1 MVELDLGCDLSR
13 GSGVKMGFLDRFRRG
28 DSDEPVRLLQQSPD
42 ESDFFDSFDPSE
54 LPYASE
60 FELPRE
66 EARLR
71 AVYEHE
77 RRGGNFVIRKPYSN
91 KGRTSRE
98 LLTLDRF
105 PLYDEV
111 VQAVEELYGG
121 GTYNVSPVNSQKVLK
136 SYAIDGPAKSG
147 GPKEGNAGGR
157 GASGTM
163 TVKQRLENQAE
174 RELDGL
180 LQNDPELGRTLAGA
194 ILKKQFGVDLPGVSS
209 YEEKLF
215 QSELEN
221 NPEYRQQYLEATL
234 KNKGV
239 KPRKEAVEG
248 DEFDRLIIALEK
260 AQKLKDAMGNGA
272 DGADGTSWRGVM
284 QDAIK
289 AGAEFF
295 KGGGTL
301 PIPLGGGTP
310 AIAQQQ
316 ALAPAAE
323 ERVQAPPR
331 PPEPIP
337 SPRPPTPQRQ
347 RVMGMSQSDLTP
359 EQPPQQEKLP
369 AVDLADID
377 WMALLPQ
384 VDWSELEGQVNG
396 DPGDFMQSVYTHYY
410 EHDSEP
416 HGILRDLFL
425 HNTPQAIVGA
435 FVDAGQM
442 LSKPWVMGLAR
453 AVGKTADIKCA
464 GRIVERLTA
473 TAEGQHWIAEAAAA
487 ARIIEQ
493 RLIEV
498 EAGSE
503 VPQPLPEES
512 GEGTFPEADESEES
526 DANMLMH
533 PGLHSVLEG
542 GEEDED
548 NFDVVR

>member
-1 MVELDLGCDLSR
+1 
-13 GSGVKMGFLDRFRRG
+13 MGFLSRFRRG
-28 DSDEPVRLLQQSPD
+28 DSREPVRLLAHDND
-42 ESDFFDSFDPSE
+42 EDEFIDSFDPSE

-105 PLYDEV
+105 PLFDEV

-121 GTYNVSPVNSQKVLK
+121 GTYNVSPANSQRVLK
-136 SYAIDGPAKSG
+136 SYAVEGPPKSG
-147 GPKEGNAGGR
+147 TLKESNAGGR
-157 GASGTM
+157 GASPGGM
-163 TVKQRLENQAE
+163 TVKQRLDIQAE

-180 LQNDPELGRTLAGA
+180 LQNDSELGRTLAGA
-194 ILKKQFGVDLPGVSS
+194 ILKKQFGVELPGVTS
-209 YEEKLF
+209 YEDRLF
-215 QSELEN
+215 QNELES
-221 NPEYRQQYLEATL
+221 NPEYRQQYLEAAL

-239 KPRKEAVEG
+239 KPRKDVEV
-248 DEFDRLIIALEK
+248 DEFDRIIIALEK
-260 AQKLKDAMGNGA
+260 AQKLKDAMGHNGG

-289 AGAEFF
+289 AGAEFL
-295 KGGGTL
+295 KAGGTL
-301 PIPLGGGTP
+301 PFPGAGGAP
-310 AIAQQQ
+310 AISQQQ
-316 ALAPAAE
+316 ALSPVAE

-331 PPEPIP
+331 PPEPRP
-337 SPRPPTPQRQ
+337 SPEPPIPQRQ
-347 RVMGMSQSDLTP
+347 RVMGMSQSEQTP
-359 EQPPQQEKLP
+359 ERFPQEAQPAQPAQPAQEP

-384 VDWSELEGQVNG
+384 VDWSELEAQANG
-396 DPGDFMQSVYTHYY
+396 DPGDFMQAVYSRYY

-425 HNTPQAIVGA
+425 NNSPNAIVGA

-442 LSKPWVMGLAR
+442 LSKPWVMGMAR
-453 AVGKTADIKCA
+453 MIGKGDDVECA
-464 GRIVERLTA
+464 GRIIQRLTK
-473 TAEGQHWIAEAAAA
+473 TAEGQQWIAEASAA

-493 RLIEV
+493 RLLEV
-498 EAGSE
+498 EAAGE
-503 VPQPLPEES
+503 VPSPLL
-512 GEGTFPEADESEES
+512 EAVESEES
-526 DANMLMH
+526 DSQMLMH
-533 PGLHSVLEG
+533 SALHGVLEG
-542 GEEDED
+542 GDEDED
-548 NFDVVR
+548 PNQIL

>member
-1 MVELDLGCDLSR
+1 
-13 GSGVKMGFLDRFRRG
+13 MGIFDRFRR
-28 DSDEPVRLLQQSPD
+28 DNSSEQVRLVRGFEDGYDP
-42 ESDFFDSFDPSE
+42 FDSFDPAE

-71 AVYEHE
+71 AVFEHE

-98 LLTLDRF
+98 LATLDRF
-105 PLYDEV
+105 PVYDEL

-121 GTYNVSPVNSQKVLK
+121 GTYNVSPANSHKVLK
-136 SYAIDGPAKSG
+136 SYVVEGPAKSG
-147 GPKEGNAGGR
+147 TKENNVGAR
-157 GASGTM
+157 GASGV

-194 ILKKQFGVDLPGVSS
+194 ILKKQFGVELPGVTS
-209 YEEKLF
+209 YEDRLF

-221 NPEYRQQYLEATL
+221 NPEYRQQYLEAAL

-239 KPRKEAVEG
+239 KPKKDTEV
-248 DEFDRLIIALEK
+248 DEFDKLITALEK
-260 AQKLKDAMGNGA
+260 AQKLKDAMGG
-272 DGADGTSWRGVM
+272 DGGEGMSWRGVM

-295 KGGGTL
+295 KGGGRL
-301 PIPLGGGTP
+301 PLPMGGATP
-310 AIAQQQ
+310 AISQQQ
-316 ALAPAAE
+316 AIGPAMYE
-323 ERVQAPPR
+323 EAVQAPPR
-331 PPEPIP
+331 PIEPTP
-337 SPRPPTPQRQ
+337 PVPPTPQRG

-359 EQPPQQEKLP
+359 EQPAQPEKLP

-384 VDWSELEGQVNG
+384 VDWSELEAQVNG
-396 DPGDFMQSVYTHYY
+396 DPGDFMQAVYTNYY
-410 EHDSEP
+410 ERDSEP

-425 HNTPQAIVGA
+425 NNTPQAIIGA
-435 FVDAGQM
+435 FVDAGAM
-442 LSKPWVMGLAR
+442 LSKPWVMGMAR
-453 AVGKTADIKCA
+453 MVGKTADVETA
-464 GRIVERLTA
+464 GRIIEHLTA
-473 TAEGQHWIAEAAAA
+473 TSEGQHWISEAAAA

-498 EAGSE
+498 EAGEE
-503 VPQPLPEES
+503 VPES
-512 GEGTFPEADESEES
+512 VGFAGESEEPGS
-526 DANMLMH
+526 QMSMHPGLHDVAEAPESEEPDSQMLMH
-533 PGLHSVLEG
+533 PGLHNVLEG
-542 GEEDED
+542 GDEDED
-548 NFDVVR
+548 DFGVVR

>member
-1 MVELDLGCDLSR
+1 
-13 GSGVKMGFLDRFRRG
+13 MGIFDRFRRDNDG
-28 DSDEPVRLLQQSPD
+28 EQVRLVRGLGDDYDP
-42 ESDFFDSFDPSE
+42 FDSFDPTE

-71 AVYEHE
+71 AVFEHE

-98 LLTLDRF
+98 IATLDRF
-105 PLYDEV
+105 PVYDEL

-121 GTYNVSPVNSQKVLK
+121 GTYNISPTNSQKVLK
-136 SYAIDGPAKSG
+136 SYVVEGPAKSG
-147 GPKEGNAGGR
+147 TKETNTGGR
-157 GASGTM
+157 GVAGV
-163 TVKQRLENQAE
+163 TVKQRLESQAE

-194 ILKKQFGVDLPGVSS
+194 ILKKQFGVELPGVSS
-209 YEEKLF
+209 YEDRLF

-221 NPEYRQQYLEATL
+221 NPEYRQQYLEAAL

-239 KPRKEAVEG
+239 KPKKDVEG
-248 DEFDRLIIALEK
+248 DEFDRLITALEK
-260 AQKLKDAMGNGA
+260 AQKLKDAMGGDA
-272 DGADGTSWRGVM
+272 GDGTSWRGVV

-295 KGGGTL
+295 KGGGRL
-301 PIPLGGGTP
+301 PIPTGGGAP

-316 ALAPAAE
+316 AIGPAVYE
-323 ERVQAPPR
+323 EGVQAPPR
-331 PPEPIP
+331 PIEPLP
-337 SPRPPTPQRQ
+337 TPQPPTPQRQ
-347 RVMGMSQSDLTP
+347 RVIGMSQSDLTP
-359 EQPPQQEKLP
+359 EQPAQPEKLP

-384 VDWSELEGQVNG
+384 VDWPELEAQANG
-396 DPGDFMQSVYTHYY
+396 DPGDFMQAVYTQYY

-425 HNTPQAIVGA
+425 NNTPQAIVGA

-442 LSKPWVMGLAR
+442 LSKPWVMGMAR
-453 AVGKTADIKCA
+453 MVGKTADVECA
-464 GRIVERLTA
+464 GRIIEHLTT

-493 RLIEV
+493 RLVEV
-498 EAGSE
+498 ESGGE
-503 VPQPLPEES
+503 VPQPILEDPYLVSEAPQPVPEVSEEEDESDES
-512 GEGTFPEADESEES
+512 GSQ
-526 DANMLMH
+526 MLMH
-533 PGLHSVLEG
+533 PGLHNVLES
-542 GEEDED
+542 DD
-548 NFDVVR
+548 DDDFDVVR